1 MLWNLN
7 AAPRLR
13 WLTDTNLFMEQE
25 KGNMLRKEHSFYPPT
40 LHHLNALE
48 VFGVIFSTNDAVTGL
63 SPERPSQ
70 GGMCLANC

>member
-1 MLWNLN
+1 
-7 AAPRLR
+7 
-13 WLTDTNLFMEQE
+13 MEQE

-63 SPERPSQ
+63 SPERPPQ